1 MAAKYARYGSKAD
14 QAVRTALSG
23 GVKEHKFTPSGRT
36 VNTVVGSQGDEFID
50 PKRSYCSCSNYFFRV
65 IGGKDETCY
74 HLLSYRIASELGT
87 VEVVTF
93 DDEEYGQILSTIVRD
108 VFGVLERSSGRPS
121 VHLD

>member
-1 MAAKYARYGSKAD
+1 
-14 QAVRTALSG
+14 
-23 GVKEHKFTPSGRT
+23 
-36 VNTVVGSQGDEFID
+36 
-50 PKRSYCSCSNYFFRV
+50 V